1 MTHAQGSPQGP
12 ARTRMRT
19 RTWLEPLASCL
30 RPSVLVDELGSEH
43 VRLRVLGEQY
53 LIQVLHWSHGVRSAE
68 VRWAE
73 SHPAPGSLRSSRTDP
88 SCEALLPTTGTVGTE
103 GQHMVRSETGRGPA
117 GLQESPTR
125 TPPAPTMVLPAQGC
139 TCRQGTRCC
148 TASTSLRGQIWNE
161 RRWPRNP
168 ENEKP
173 PANAEWPTGGHVQGS
188 SSKGSGKR
196 GQAPAQAGSRAAMLS
211 MLQFLRADTAR
222 APTGKYGARRQ
233 AKRCAGKG

>member
-1 MTHAQGSPQGP
+1 MTHAQGTPQGP

-125 TPPAPTMVLPAQGC
+125 SLGAGGVRAHHGAPGTGMHLPAGNQVLHC
-139 TCRQGTRCC
+139 
-148 TASTSLRGQIWNE
+148 
-161 RRWPRNP
+161 
-168 ENEKP
+168 
-173 PANAEWPTGGHVQGS
+173 VY
-188 SSKGSGKR
+188 
-196 GQAPAQAGSRAAMLS
+196 LS
-211 MLQFLRADTAR
+211 PGADME
-222 APTGKYGARRQ
+222 
-233 AKRCAGKG
+233 